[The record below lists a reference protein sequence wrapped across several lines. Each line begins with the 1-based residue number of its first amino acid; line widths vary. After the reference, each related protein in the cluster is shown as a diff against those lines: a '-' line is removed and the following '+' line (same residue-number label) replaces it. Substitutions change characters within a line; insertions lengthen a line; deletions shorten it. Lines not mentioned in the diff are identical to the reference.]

1 MHLSK
6 NNHLIALLAVT
17 LSLAFCISGCT
28 TVYYSA
34 WEKLGKHKRDLLR
47 DNVEA
52 AKEEQEEAREQFKT
66 VLERIK
72 ELGNFDGGKLE
83 KVYALLKE
91 DYDDAVDQ
99 AEDIKSRIEKV
110 EDISVD
116 LFEEWQAEI
125 DIISNPKMK
134 TDSTKK
140 LRVTQQKY
148 SQLHQSLKK
157 TETRMEA
164 VLVKFNDHV
173 LYLKH
178 NLNAVAIGGLET
190 ETLNIEK
197 EIGKLIKDM
206 QTSISEADKFIKTLP
221 Q

>member
-1 MHLSK
+1 MRTPK
-6 NNHLIALLAVT
+6 NNHLVSLLVIT
-17 LSLAFCISGCT
+17 LCFTFFSGCT
-28 TVYYSA
+28 TVYYST

-52 AKEEQEEAREQFKT
+52 AKEEQKEAREQFKT

-72 ELGNFDGGKLE
+72 ALQNFEGGKLE
-83 KVYALLKE
+83 KVYNALKD
-91 DYDDAVDQ
+91 DYDEAVDQ
-99 AEDIKSRIEKV
+99 AENINDRVEKV
-110 EDISVD
+110 EDISTD
-116 LFEEWQAEI
+116 LFAEWQQEI

-134 TDSTKK
+134 ADSRKK
-140 LRVTQQKY
+140 LVITKQKY
-148 SQLHQSLKK
+148 SQLHRTLKK

-164 VLVKFNDHV
+164 VLVRFNDHV

-190 ETLNIEK
+190 ETVNIEN
-197 EIGKLIKDM
+197 EINKLIEEM
-206 QTSISEADKFIKTLP
+206 QTSISEADKFIETLP